1 MPRHHVTRS
10 YPRARLQC
18 TPCKT
23 RWLSP
28 PLHCWLNPPSM
39 DPSQGSPRLRHPW
52 HCWLRPSRHC
62 WLRPP
67 WQSCL
72 CPRDRCQWDRRC
84 RCLPNYSQ
92 FCDHIGAMLGPFWGH
107 LGVSLRSFWDHLGAI
122 LGPSWD
128 QPQYRNP
135 LASNKQDTDAGTNES
150 TQSARNAHPCEPRT
164 RHMVPWFKSKGLKKN
179 EGPPPDRPSA

>member
-1 MPRHHVTRS
+1 MHICPDAWGRSTTAIAKPGVDPRRFAEEAAMPRHHVTRS

-18 TPCKT
+18 TACKT

-122 LGPSWD
+122 LEASWGH
-128 QPQYRNP
+128 
-135 LASNKQDTDAGTNES
+135 LGSSWAS
-150 TQSARNAHPCEPRT
+150 
-164 RHMVPWFKSKGLKKN
+164 
-179 EGPPPDRPSA
+179 